1 MPEPRRTKLTGLC
14 PLPLSPCPSCSTPL
28 PVHLHATKSN
38 PKFQEF
44 RLLLNIN
51 CCICRRR
58 LLDSVSLSF
67 LLPPSLSLCPF
78 FSLMSALSVPPPPLR
93 MHSDC
98 VWCSA
103 GRAEECRYRCLSTV
117 HWELALRCQSTD
129 FSIILPLVFIE
140 NLKNF
145 AYNYDNE
152 RYLS

>member
-1 MPEPRRTKLTGLC
+1 MPEPRRTKLTGVC
-14 PLPLSPCPSCSTPL
+14 PLPSSSLNSPPPFHL
-28 PVHLHATKSN
+28 PATKSN

-58 LLDSVSLSF
+58 RLLDSVSLSF
-67 LLPPSLSLCPF
+67 LLSSPSLSLF
-78 FSLMSALSVPPPPLR
+78 LSMSALSVPAAPRPR
-93 MHSDC
+93 CMHSDC

-129 FSIILPLVFIE
+129 FSIIFQLVFIE

-152 RYLS
+152 RYL